1 MHKRPWECVGLWTAL
16 VGGVLGL
23 LLPRIAYAQLKVGVV
38 DLQAVV
44 DRSVRAKAAKERLQ
58 ALHDQLQREIQA
70 KAELKQRQ
78 EAELQHLQT
87 ALRTHTEALT
97 NQARVVE
104 VESYRQRARDLQR
117 LIEDTNQFMAD
128 ATQALREKDGYETQQ
143 LLMAIRKVVRELGE
157 GQGYSLI
164 LAGGATMAGVLS
176 CMPAIDLTP
185 QVMQRFDHTPAD
197 RPVSTSGGAPPLAK
211 KKR

>member
-16 VGGVLGL
+16 AVGFLGL
-23 LLPRIAYAQLKVGVV
+23 LLPRMAYAQLKVGVV

-44 DRSVRAKAAKERLQ
+44 DHSVRAKAAKERLQ
-58 ALHDQLQREIQA
+58 ALHDQLQHEIQT

-78 EAELQHLQT
+78 EAELQHFQ
-87 ALRTHTEALT
+87 AELRTHTEALT
-97 NQARVVE
+97 NQARVAE
-104 VESYRQRARDLQR
+104 VEDYRRRARDLQR
-117 LIEDTNQFMAD
+117 LIEDT
-128 ATQALREKDGYETQQ
+128 TQALREKDSYETQQ
-143 LLMAIRKVVRELGE
+143 LLTAIRKVVRELGE

-176 CMPAIDLTP
+176 FMPAIDLTP

>member
-1 MHKRPWECVGLWTAL
+1 MLLIGGDVAPIEPEYLEGNSKR
-16 VGGVLGL
+16 
-23 LLPRIAYAQLKVGVV
+23 
-38 DLQAVV
+38 
-44 DRSVRAKAAKERLQ
+44 KERCTSDRGNAWGCGRLSSS
-58 ALHDQLQREIQA
+58 ASWDS
-70 KAELKQRQ
+70 KAELKQHQ

-104 VESYRQRARDLQR
+104 VESYRRRARDLQR

-143 LLMAIRKVVRELGE
+143 LLTAIRKVVRELGE

-164 LAGGATMAGVLS
+164 LAGGATTAGALS
-176 CMPAIDLTP
+176 FTPATDLTP
-185 QVMQRFDHTPAD
+185 QVMQRFDHMPAD

>member
-58 ALHDQLQREIQA
+58 ALHDQLQRELQA
-70 KAELKQRQ
+70 KAELKQHQ

-87 ALRTHTEALT
+87 ELRTHTEALT

-104 VESYRQRARDLQR
+104 VESYRRRARDLQR

-128 ATQALREKDGYETQQ
+128 ATQALRE
-143 LLMAIRKVVRELGE
+143 
-157 GQGYSLI
+157 
-164 LAGGATMAGVLS
+164 
-176 CMPAIDLTP
+176 
-185 QVMQRFDHTPAD
+185 
-197 RPVSTSGGAPPLAK
+197 
-211 KKR
+211 

>member
-16 VGGVLGL
+16 VVGVLGL
-23 LLPRIAYAQLKVGVV
+23 SLPKIAYAQLKVGVV

-58 ALHDQLQREIQA
+58 ALHDQLQHEIQT

-87 ALRTHTEALT
+87 ELRTHTEALT
-97 NQARVVE
+97 NQARVAE
-104 VESYRQRARDLQR
+104 VEDYRRRARELQR
-117 LIEDTNQFMAD
+117 LIEDTNQCMAD
-128 ATQALREKDGYETQQ
+128 ATQELREKDGYETQQ
-143 LLMAIRKVVRELGE
+143 LLTAIRKVVRELGE

-164 LAGGATMAGVLS
+164 LAGGATTAGALS
-176 CMPAIDLTP
+176 FTPATDLTP
-185 QVMQRFDHTPAD
+185 QVMQCFDHMPAD